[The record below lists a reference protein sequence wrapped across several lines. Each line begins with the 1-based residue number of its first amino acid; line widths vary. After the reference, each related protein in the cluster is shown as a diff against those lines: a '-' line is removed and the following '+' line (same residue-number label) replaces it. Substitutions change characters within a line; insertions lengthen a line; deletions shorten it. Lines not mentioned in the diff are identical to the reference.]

1 MRMPLYTACYAWWRN
16 QTRCLVRMWHFIVE
30 CCCVNHHIFSIEG
43 EGEAIQAPW
52 RRTVQEFTS
61 HIIMRAVTGAF
72 ETHTVIAKRDGT
84 TQMDTSL
91 KQGNPVRA
99 IAIFD
104 DCLSGKLILKRC
116 PLL

>member
-72 ETHTVIAKRDGT
+72 EADAIIPEWDRTPQVNAALVQRDPIRTV
-84 TQMDTSL
+84 
-91 KQGNPVRA
+91 
-99 IAIFD
+99 AIFHD
-104 DCLSGKLILKRC
+104 RFCIQLV
-116 PLL
+116 

>member
-72 ETHTVIAKRDGT
+72 EADAIIPEWYRTPQVNAALVQRNPMRTVT
-84 TQMDTSL
+84 
-91 KQGNPVRA
+91 
-99 IAIFD
+99 IFHD
-104 DCLSGKLILKRC
+104 
-116 PLL
+116 